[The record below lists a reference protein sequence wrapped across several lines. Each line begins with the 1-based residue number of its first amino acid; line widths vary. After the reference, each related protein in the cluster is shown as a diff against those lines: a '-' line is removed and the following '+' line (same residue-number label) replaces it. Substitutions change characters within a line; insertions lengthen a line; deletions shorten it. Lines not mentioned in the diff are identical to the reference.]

1 MDNILGSLAFLC
13 RKEVKPLALELRI
26 QLRKEEVM
34 SRKLFLAILVLVC
47 TVALTIMGTS
57 VEASQFKRKFLKM
70 DSGPQA
76 ASWYPLGAGM
86 MRLFEKATGISTS
99 NRPGGGGKQP
109 QIC

>member
-1 MDNILGSLAFLC
+1 
-13 RKEVKPLALELRI
+13 
-26 QLRKEEVM
+26 M
-34 SRKLFLAILVLVC
+34 SRKLITVCVMLVC

-57 VEASQFKRKFLKM
+57 AEASQFKRKFLKM

-86 MRLFEKATGISTS
+86 MTLFEKATGISTS
-99 NRPGGGGKQP
+99 NRPGGGGGKQP